1 MTFKSHTGE
10 LNKRIS
16 RSIGVHY
23 KLRSFVTTKIIT
35 NVYYAII
42 YPFLLYGITIWGM
55 RVRLLSPIHNLQKK
69 IVRMATFNDNYP
81 DVPGPLPHTPPLFYK
96 LNVLNVFD
104 IYKLQVGMFVYESVN
119 DLGPSRNIIKYT
131 KASEVLCHNTR
142 YNAMGISSLV
152 LVGLLV
158 MA

>member
-1 MTFKSHTGE
+1 ME
-10 LNKRIS
+10 LLF
-16 RSIGVHY
+16 G
-23 KLRSFVTTKIIT
+23 
-35 NVYYAII
+35 
-42 YPFLLYGITIWGM
+42 GM

-69 IVRMATFNDNYP
+69 IVRMATFNNDNYP
-81 DVPGPLPHTPPLFYK
+81 NIPGPLPYK

-142 YNAMGISSLV
+142 YNAMGISSSV